1 MYSLPQSAAR
11 ALPLGPLLPDGKG
24 AAGKVLFQALAG
36 IKKKKE
42 KTNSSHAYIG
52 EGEAG
57 HVTPTILPYVT
68 MCVGA
73 LTAPA
78 QSCLECCL
86 PLGLFLLSVAPR
98 AAVLTVWQMRHFFS
112 EFMSLVFNFWQ
123 CLNCRCS
130 PSPFLLSVKPW
141 PIGCGFILALG
152 EATRPPNRRSL
163 PGREKMTFSWHS
175 TPCRGGAALTPS
187 RGTERTVVARKM
199 CTKRAP

>member
-1 MYSLPQSAAR
+1 MEKEQLGR
-11 ALPLGPLLPDGKG
+11 CCFRLLLALKN
-24 AAGKVLFQALAG
+24 
-36 IKKKKE
+36 KKE

-98 AAVLTVWQMRHFFS
+98 AAVLTVWQMGHFFS

-152 EATRPPNRRSL
+152 EATRPLNRRSW

-175 TPCRGGAALTPS
+175 TPCREGAALTPS
-187 RGTERTVVARKM
+187 RGTGRTAAARGI
-199 CTKRAP
+199 CTKWAP